1 MLETRMRYTYGEASV
16 LTRRLQCWL
25 GLLLSIYQYIHAI
38 LLISVY
44 IDIPTQSG
52 YLLKLH
58 SLASLALYVSSYST
72 YVYFEAGGEGE
83 PKYEEFR

>member
-1 MLETRMRYTYGEASV
+1 MEKQVYCHDSFSAGQAFCYLY
-16 LTRRLQCWL
+16 
-25 GLLLSIYQYIHAI
+25 IKYIHAI

-44 IDIPTQSG
+44 IDIPTQSE

-72 YVYFEAGGEGE
+72 YVYFEAGGEDKQ
-83 PKYEEFR
+83 KYEEFR